1 MKVTVLAFGIVKEII
16 GSTKIELELPPDII
30 AIELKEILLETYPGL
45 KKLSSFMIAINNE
58 YIQNEQVI
66 TSSDEI
72 AIIPPVSGG

>member
-30 AIELKEILLETYPGL
+30 AIELKEILLKTYPGL